1 MTTVID
7 FVEDWIEI
15 RAKLQRQLKM
25 LQSGEMRTGNAA
37 TGDTT
42 AATIQ
47 RIKSWIDELNG
58 LLKEYSRAGQG

>member
-15 RAKLQRQLKM
+15 RSKLQRQVKL
-25 LQSGEMRTGNAA
+25 LQSGEMRTGDAA

-42 AATIQ
+42 EATIL
-47 RIKSWIDELNG
+47 RIKSWIDELNH
-58 LLKEYSRAGQG
+58 LLKEYSRAGGS

>member
-1 MTTVID
+1 MTTVVD

-15 RAKLQRQLKM
+15 RAKLQRQLKL
-25 LQSGEMRTGNAA
+25 LQSGEMRTQNAA
-37 TGDTT
+37 GDTT

-47 RIKSWIDELNG
+47 RIKRWIDELNG

>member
-15 RAKLQRQLKM
+15 RAKLQRQLKL
-25 LQSGEMRTGNAA
+25 LQSGEMRTRNA

-58 LLKEYSRAGQG
+58 LLKEYSRADRT

>member
-15 RAKLQRQLKM
+15 RAKLQRQLKL
-25 LQSGEMRTGNAA
+25 LQSGEMRTRNAA
-37 TGDTT
+37 GDTT

-58 LLKEYSRAGQG
+58 LLKEYSRAGGT